1 MISRVYSAALMG
13 IDAYP
18 VEVETNMERG
28 SPYFNIV
35 GLPDNA
41 VKESRER
48 VIAAIRNSGYRFVYQ
63 RRITVNMAPA
73 DTKKEGSAYDLP
85 IAIGIMAASGEVEA
99 GAIDRYMI
107 LGELA
112 LDGSLRPIH
121 GSLSIAIKA
130 NELDFEGL
138 IVPEENAREAAMGSS
153 QTKVFPMGHLTDVV
167 NFLNGKAA
175 IDPITVDIREMFSR
189 ESNSPLDLQD
199 VKGQEHVK
207 RAMEV
212 AAAGGHNLIM
222 IGPPGSGKTML
233 ARRFPTILPLMS
245 LDEAIET
252 TKIHSV
258 AGLLAADH
266 GLVGVRPFRSPHHTI
281 SDVALIGG
289 GRFPRPGEV
298 SLAHH
303 GVLFLDELPEFKKN
317 VLEVLRQPM
326 EDGKVSI
333 ARAAFSL
340 TFPAK
345 FMLVAAM
352 NPCPCG
358 YYGDPTHAC
367 SCSVPQIQRYRSR
380 ISGPLLDRID
390 IHVEV
395 PAVKFKELSSERSGE
410 PSAVVRERVQK
421 AREVQLKRFAKEKG
435 IFSNAH
441 MESAQ
446 IRKYCQID
454 EQGRQLLSMAMKQ
467 VGLSARAYDRILK
480 VARTIA
486 DLENSE
492 RILSTHLSEA
502 IQYRSL
508 DREEF

>member
-1 MISRVYSAALMG
+1 MISKVFTAALMG

-18 VEVETNMERG
+18 VEVETNIEG
-28 SPYFNIV
+28 TSPYFGIV

-48 VIAAIRNSGYRFVYQ
+48 VVAAIRNSGYRFVYQ
-63 RRITVNMAPA
+63 HRITVNLAPA
-73 DTKKEGSAYDLP
+73 DIKKEGSSYDLP
-85 IAIGIMAASGEVEA
+85 IAVGILAAQGEMDAAAADGYLIV
-99 GAIDRYMI
+99 
-107 LGELA
+107 GELA
-112 LDGSLRPIH
+112 LDGSLRPVH

-130 NELDFEGL
+130 SEMKFKGL
-138 IVPEENAREAAMGSS
+138 ILPQENAREAAMGS
-153 QTKVFPMGHLTDVV
+153 TTAKVYPMSHLTDVV
-167 NFLNGKAA
+167 NFLKGNADF
-175 IDPITVDIREMFSR
+175 DPFEVNINEIFAEESR
-189 ESNSPLDLQD
+189 SPLDLQD

-212 AAAGGHNLIM
+212 AAAGGHNMIM

-233 ARRFPTILPLMS
+233 ARRFPTILPIMS
-245 LDEAIET
+245 LEEAIET

-258 AGLLAADH
+258 AGLLPTDH
-266 GLVGVRPFRSPHHTI
+266 GLLGVRPFRSPHHTI
-281 SDVALIGG
+281 SDVALVGG

-340 TFPAK
+340 TYPAK

-358 YYGDPTHAC
+358 YYGDPTHVC
-367 SCSVPQIQRYRSR
+367 SCTIPQIQRYRSR
-380 ISGPLLDRID
+380 VSGPLLDRID

-410 PSAVVRERVQK
+410 TSAVVRKRVQK
-421 AREVQLKRFAKEKG
+421 AREIQLKRFAHEKNVYC
-435 IFSNAH
+435 NAH
-441 MESAQ
+441 MESTH
-446 IRKYCQID
+446 IRKYCKID
-454 EQGRQLLSMAMKQ
+454 EQGKALLSMAIKQ

-480 VARTIA
+480 VSRTIA
-486 DLENSE
+486 DLDGNE
-492 RILSTHLSEA
+492 RILPQYLSEA
-502 IQYRSL
+502 IQYRTL
-508 DREEF
+508 DRDLP